1 MSEYE
6 KSKEQTP
13 KISSIMRSPAFSGTS
28 IINKNSINI
37 TRQPAT
43 TTVVQIT
50 NPAEPKHQIAN
61 NNNFIARDN
70 PSKSLHKNANNRHTI
85 AIPANENYENL
96 YTVTKMSEETT
107 RNVSSS
113 RAIPNA
119 PALKS
124 QNSFDN
130 NPSPLSKTPDS
141 NNENWLTLSDI
152 AMGKSRDP
160 SANRN
165 SGGMEAESSDHELLE
180 SSATGLSGSGSNGVE
195 GDESADDDLDSTNA
209 SLSGT
214 GGFVSSEDPDDS
226 TTKRLKTFVATTLHN
241 EHIYLDKLTRLLNF
255 KAYLEQNFNGSQAD
269 MNVLFSGI
277 QQVYTT
283 HDIVASKLQ
292 EYLSSLSDLLS
303 IGSSSSP
310 STHSKTTKQHSSSPS
325 SFMKETFLSSA
336 LQLLA
341 NIMEISFPVYLEFL
355 KNYSKSMTI
364 LNKLEKES
372 TATTSARST
381 NSRKTF
387 MECQLEYDKMLRGE
401 SSVSKEKRGFLSKL
415 GKLYSQNN
423 TSSSSSSSTKDPY
436 SIYYNDAKKSED
448 AFDLTRIFAEEILR
462 RPTKLFEFI
471 YSLKE
476 ECILASNELPDNYSH
491 SLQSNIKSLFEN
503 ESSKSL
509 REKVFDEINRNIM
522 PKEVRKN
529 EDVVEL
535 IESTSERKIRHLVL
549 YGDCLVCCRIKK
561 DKRQLKWYIPID
573 HLEIFLDEYKSA
585 KSDTELRHLREEVV
599 SLRKRQTDESASS
612 RHQQKIK
619 KKLAEQEN
627 ELTIQSSRLKLIVR
641 SNPHSSSTSGNN
653 LMPTSGFFANNAAIA
668 AISNSMTN
676 LANLSGK
683 SQGTSNSAA
692 LSTHHHHHHNHNQN
706 VHHHSL
712 GSQTN
717 NSGGGGGGGGSG
729 GLASSFNTFLFTSDF
744 ERIAWLEEIN
754 GAIYACRFTF

>member
-13 KISSIMRSPAFSGTS
+13 KISNIMRSPAFSGTS

-50 NPAEPKHQIAN
+50 NPSAEPKHQ
-61 NNNFIARDN
+61 IARDN
-70 PSKSLHKNANNRHTI
+70 PSKSLHKNINRHTI

-96 YTVTKMSEETT
+96 YAVTKMNEDNSTS
-107 RNVSSS
+107 RNVSSN

-152 AMGKSRDP
+152 AMGKNRDQ
-160 SANRN
+160 SGNRN
-165 SGGMEAESSDHELLE
+165 SGNMEAENSDHELLE

-241 EHIYLDKLTRLLNF
+241 EHIYLDKLTKLLNF

-269 MNVLFSGI
+269 INVLFSGI

-292 EYLSSLSDLLS
+292 EYLSSLSDLLT
-303 IGSSSSP
+303 ISSSSNNTSNNSP
-310 STHSKTTKQHSSSPS
+310 STNNKMTKQHSSSPS
-325 SFMKETFLSSA
+325 SFMKESFLSSA

-372 TATTSARST
+372 TISSRST

-401 SSVSKEKRGFLSKL
+401 LSVSKEKKGFLSKL

-423 TSSSSSSSTKDPY
+423 SSTKDPY
-436 SIYYNDAKKSED
+436 SIYYNDVKKSED
-448 AFDLTRIFAEEILR
+448 TFDLTRIFAEEILR

-476 ECILASNELPDNYSH
+476 ECILASNELPDNYSQ

-535 IESTSERKIRHLVL
+535 IENTSERKIRHLVL

-641 SNPHSSSTSGNN
+641 SNPHSSSTSNNN

-683 SQGTSNSAA
+683 SQGTSNSTA
-692 LSTHHHHHHNHNQN
+692 LSNHHHHHHNQN

-717 NSGGGGGGGGSG
+717 NSGAGMP
-729 GLASSFNTFLFTSDF
+729 SSFNTFLFTSDF

-754 GAIYACRFTF
+754 GAIYACRFKFY